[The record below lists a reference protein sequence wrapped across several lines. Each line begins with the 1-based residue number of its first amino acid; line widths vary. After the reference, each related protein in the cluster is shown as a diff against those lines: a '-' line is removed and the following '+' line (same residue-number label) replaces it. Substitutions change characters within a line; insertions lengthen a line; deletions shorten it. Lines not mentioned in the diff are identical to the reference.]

1 MENEEVKQKS
11 KKSVSVTFM
20 LDAEGQTH
28 HKFRPAID
36 VEHFKYHYKNLMDNF
51 VVAYTE
57 LFDNVGVLRP
67 ATTEE
72 KDKHIYVFKSDDKDD
87 SEHKLYK
94 ARKMLY
100 EDTLKAFHYILQMVF
115 PDIEYIEDCN
125 QYQQEYVF
133 AEDRTQDEVESYK
146 YDVEYITQQVREN
159 YDKLIDMLN
168 ANMAEAMKKQSERNT
183 TKDTTE
189 QNSEEFKPVDSGI
202 IKEA

>member
-20 LDAEGQTH
+20 LDTDGQAY

-36 VEHFKYHYKNLMDNF
+36 VKHFKYHYKNLMDNF
-51 VVAYTE
+51 VVAYAE

-87 SEHKLYK
+87 NEHKLYT

-100 EDTLKAFHYILQMVF
+100 EDTLKAFDYILQIVF
-115 PDIEYIEDCN
+115 PDIQYIEHCN
-125 QYQQEYVF
+125 QYQQEYTF

-146 YDVEYITQQVREN
+146 YDVEYITQQIREN

-168 ANMAEAMKKQSERNT
+168 ANMAEAMNEQSEPNA
-183 TKDTTE
+183 TE
-189 QNSEEFKPVDSGI
+189 QSSEEFKPVDSDI